1 MARLCRIH
9 VVGVGKESAR
19 FNPLT
24 IDLRNPQS
32 GAPQDSV
39 IWLRNGGGKTTLIS
53 ILYSL
58 LVPNA
63 SYFLGKLNGKG
74 ATLEDFLRPDQL
86 AVIATEWDLSA
97 MGSPRRIVGQALLLK
112 ERKLIRKYF
121 SFSEVRD
128 FGFDKL
134 PIHGLAMPAKSL
146 DKLDDAL
153 REAQRQHPS
162 MDLLIVD
169 ETQWQWEEHLTN
181 LGLDPGCSVRILS

>member
-24 IDLRNPQS
+24 IDLRNPQN
-32 GAPQDSV
+32 GASQDSV

-53 ILYSL
+53 IFYSL

-63 SYFLGKLNGKG
+63 SHFLGKLNGKG
-74 ATLEDFLRPDQL
+74 ASLEDFLRPDQL

-97 MGSPRRIVGQALLLK
+97 MGAPRRIVGQALLLK

-128 FGFDKL
+128 LGFDKL
-134 PIHGLAMPAKSL
+134 PIHGLATPAKSL

-153 REAQRQHPS
+153 REAQRQNPS
-162 MDLLIVD
+162 TELIIVD
-169 ETQWQWEEHLTN
+169 ETQW
-181 LGLDPGCSVRILS
+181 